1 MIRLII
7 TGLALAI
14 ILILSIIVLPIEW
27 LIGKISKKAKD
38 KSSRIIIKIVFRIF
52 LFTSG
57 VKATVIGRENIPQ
70 DKAVLYVG
78 NHRGIF
84 DIIAT
89 YPYLPG
95 ISGYVAKKSLKKF
108 PLFSHWMS
116 NIKCLFIDR
125 EDARQGLKT
134 ILLGIE
140 YIKSGAS
147 LVIFPEGTRSKSD
160 KEMLPFKDGSFKL
173 ATKTGCPIVPLA
185 INNTSAI
192 FEDQFPK
199 IKKAHIIIEFL
210 EPIYIENLSQE
221 EIKNLT
227 SSTQEIIRKT
237 VLKNIDLI

>member
-1 MIRLII
+1 
-7 TGLALAI
+7 
-14 ILILSIIVLPIEW
+14 
-27 LIGKISKKAKD
+27 
-38 KSSRIIIKIVFRIF
+38 
-52 LFTSG
+52 
-57 VKATVIGRENIPQ
+57 
-70 DKAVLYVG
+70 
-78 NHRGIF
+78 
-84 DIIAT
+84 
-89 YPYLPG
+89 
-95 ISGYVAKKSLKKF
+95 
-108 PLFSHWMS
+108 MS